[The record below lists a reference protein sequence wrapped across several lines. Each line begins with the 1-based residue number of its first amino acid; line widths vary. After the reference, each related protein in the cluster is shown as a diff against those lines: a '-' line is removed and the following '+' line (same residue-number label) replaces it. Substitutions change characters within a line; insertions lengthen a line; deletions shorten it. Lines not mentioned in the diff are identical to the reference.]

1 MSRRTKLVEAMRL
14 NPRADWTI
22 NDVVTVCQ
30 AYGITCKAP
39 RRGSHYTLNHPLI
52 TGHLTI
58 PARRPI
64 KQLYIRLLLQ
74 MVDSLEEL

>member
-1 MSRRTKLVEAMRL
+1 MSRVAKLVEAMRA

-22 NDVVTVCQ
+22 SDVQ
-30 AYGITCKAP
+30 AVADAHGISCKSP
-39 RRGSHYTLNHPLI
+39 KRGSHYVLKHPTI
-52 TGHLTI
+52 AGNLTI

-74 MVDSLEEL
+74 MVDSLEGR